1 MSDVIVV
8 GGGLAG
14 LCAARDLMRGG
25 ADVVCLE
32 ARGRPGGR
40 VHQELLADGRTVQL
54 GGEPIGEFH
63 TAYIDL
69 ARELGL
75 ALRPS
80 FVAEPGSVTW
90 NLPEGVRVGD
100 DPPWLTDADR
110 AERDRVRKL
119 LSALSRTVD
128 PDDPWRHPDADRL
141 DRLSVNDW
149 LRDIGATPGVM
160 RLPEVARFG
169 GATGS
174 SERLSLLAVLRMDA
188 AAGSRGTYAY
198 EFWESMTLS
207 AGSAALPLALAGEL
221 GNRLRLGAVVRSI
234 TVNHGVTVQL
244 EDGELLTAEA
254 VVCALP
260 VGPLRDIRI
269 DGLTPARLASLGR
282 VRHALAAKVVAAYP
296 SPFWRERGQ
305 NAVAEGEA
313 PPGPTWPQADGVL
326 SIIIPPKRLAYH
338 LGAPP
343 DARRDQLL
351 ADLAHLYGPAAA
363 APTGLSITDWA
374 TEPFTK
380 GYLTH
385 WAPGDLTAVGPLH
398 GTHEP
403 PFYVCGSDHWLAG
416 YMEGAVRTG
425 RAAAAA
431 ALGHAPAD
439 VGSNPNPV
447 SSG

>member
-1 MSDVIVV
+1 
-8 GGGLAG
+8 
-14 LCAARDLMRGG
+14 
-25 ADVVCLE
+25 
-32 ARGRPGGR
+32 
-40 VHQELLADGRTVQL
+40 
-54 GGEPIGEFH
+54 
-63 TAYIDL
+63 
-69 ARELGL
+69 
-75 ALRPS
+75 
-80 FVAEPGSVTW
+80 
-90 NLPEGVRVGD
+90 
-100 DPPWLTDADR
+100 
-110 AERDRVRKL
+110 
-119 LSALSRTVD
+119 
-128 PDDPWRHPDADRL
+128 
-141 DRLSVNDW
+141 
-149 LRDIGATPGVM
+149 
-160 RLPEVARFG
+160 
-169 GATGS
+169 
-174 SERLSLLAVLRMDA
+174 
-188 AAGSRGTYAY
+188 
-198 EFWESMTLS
+198 
-207 AGSAALPLALAGEL
+207 
-221 GNRLRLGAVVRSI
+221 
-234 TVNHGVTVQL
+234 
-244 EDGELLTAEA
+244 
-254 VVCALP
+254 
-260 VGPLRDIRI
+260 
-269 DGLTPARLASLGR
+269 

-447 SSG
+447 GSG